1 MNPPREFQQQL
12 ADYISNGS
20 PSRAAHGQ
28 ATAAPPEY
36 AGTSRRSFLKAVPLT
51 GLVLYVG
58 LPGSGIAA
66 DEPKKY
72 GGDAMPE
79 GLRDSP
85 RIFVSIAPDGMV
97 SIVVNRSEMGQ
108 GVRTSLPKIVADE
121 LEADWKRVRV
131 VQAPGDEARYG
142 NQDTDG
148 SRSTRHWFDPMRRC
162 GASARTMLE
171 QAAAARWQVP
181 LESVRAKNHQVVH
194 TPSGRALGYG
204 ALALAA
210 ARLEVPPATALRLK
224 NPAEFRYIGKQD
236 TALTDGLAI
245 VTGKTQYGI
254 DTRLP
259 GMLYA
264 VIARPPVL
272 GGKLKSFDAAEALKV
287 PGVVKVYAMD
297 GTPPPSEFQP
307 IGGVVV
313 VGKDTWAAI
322 KGRSL
327 LKIEW
332 DDGAHASYNS
342 PAFRTE
348 LEAAVSKPGGKVVRN
363 DGDAYA
369 ALARSAKRIEANYY
383 VPHFAHASMECPAA
397 TARIVNGAC
406 EIWACTQSPQAA
418 RDRVMKRLNL
428 PSEKVTVNV
437 TLLGGGFGRKSKAD
451 FVVEAALV
459 SREMGGQPVKLT
471 WTREDDLHHDYFHTV
486 CAQHLE
492 AGLDATGR
500 ITAWLHRSAEPTIVS
515 IFAPDPKTLAPF
527 ELGLGL
533 TGMPYSIPNV
543 RIENPEAIAHA
554 RIGWLRS
561 VSNIQH
567 AFATQSFVAEIAQAQ
582 GKDHRDLLLEL
593 LGPDRRIDPVKLGEP
608 WNHGESPERY
618 PIDTGRLRRVIERAT
633 QEARWG
639 RKMPAGQGLGLAVHY
654 SFVTYVAAVIEV
666 SVDAKGDIGIARID
680 VAVDCGPTVNPDR
693 VRSQIEGACVMGLS
707 QAVVSQITFK
717 NGRAEQDN
725 FHQFEIARISLAP
738 KKIAI
743 HIMPAS
749 YDVPLGGIGEPGVP
763 VIAPAL
769 MNAIAA
775 ATGKRIRQL
784 PLGAQLAPEA

>member
-1 MNPPREFQQQL
+1 MNARHPMQAL
-12 ADYISNGS
+12 SDYISAGS
-20 PSRAAHGQ
+20 PASASNKRS
-28 ATAAPPEY
+28 
-36 AGTSRRSFLKAVPLT
+36 GTSRRRFLQAAPLT

-58 LPGSGIAA
+58 IPGIGVAA

-72 GGDAMPE
+72 GGEGMPQ

-85 RIFVSIAPDGMV
+85 KIFVSIAPDGMV

-108 GVRTSLPKIVADE
+108 GVRTSIPKIVADE

-162 GASARTMLE
+162 GASARVMLE
-171 QAAAARWQVP
+171 QAAAARWKVP
-181 LESVRAKNHQVVH
+181 LDSVQARNHEVVH
-194 TPSGRALGYG
+194 TPSGRKLGYG

-210 ARLEVPPATALRLK
+210 AKLEVPVPAAVKLK
-224 NPAEFRYIGKQD
+224 DPSQFRYIGKVD
-236 TALTDGLAI
+236 TFLTDGQAI
-245 VTGKTQYGI
+245 ATGKTWFGI

-272 GGKLKSFDAAEALKV
+272 GGKLKTFDATEALKV
-287 PGVVKVYAMD
+287 PGVVKVFAME

-327 LKIEW
+327 LKIDW

-342 PAFRTE
+342 IAFRSE
-348 LEAAVSKPGGKVVRN
+348 LEAAVLKPGGKEVRN
-363 DGDAYA
+363 EGDTYA
-369 ALARSAKRIEANYY
+369 ALANAAKKVEANYY

-418 RDRVMKRLNL
+418 HDRVAKRLDL
-428 PSEKVTVNV
+428 AADKVTVNV

-459 SREMGGQPVKLT
+459 SKEMGGQPVKLT

-492 AGLDATGR
+492 AGLDANGKV
-500 ITAWLHRSAEPTIVS
+500 TAWLHRTAEPTILS
-515 IFAPDPKTLAPF
+515 IFAPDPKALAPF

-533 TGMPYSIPNV
+533 SGMPYAIPNI
-543 RIENPEAIAHA
+543 RIENPEATAHA

-561 VSNIQH
+561 TTSSMRSRRSRSSPRSRRRR
-567 AFATQSFVAEIAQAQ
+567 ARTTATS
-582 GKDHRDLLLEL
+582 
-593 LGPDRRIDPVKLGEP
+593 
-608 WNHGESPERY
+608 
-618 PIDTGRLRRVIERAT
+618 
-633 QEARWG
+633 
-639 RKMPAGQGLGLAVHY
+639 
-654 SFVTYVAAVIEV
+654 
-666 SVDAKGDIGIARID
+666 
-680 VAVDCGPTVNPDR
+680 
-693 VRSQIEGACVMGLS
+693 
-707 QAVVSQITFK
+707 
-717 NGRAEQDN
+717 
-725 FHQFEIARISLAP
+725 
-738 KKIAI
+738 
-743 HIMPAS
+743 
-749 YDVPLGGIGEPGVP
+749 
-763 VIAPAL
+763 
-769 MNAIAA
+769 
-775 ATGKRIRQL
+775 
-784 PLGAQLAPEA
+784 

>member
-1 MNPPREFQQQL
+1 MNALLNPNAL
-12 ADYISNGS
+12 AL
-20 PSRAAHGQ
+20 R
-28 ATAAPPEY
+28 
-36 AGTSRRSFLKAVPLT
+36 AGTSRRGFLKALPLT

-58 LPGSGIAA
+58 LPGQGLAA

-72 GGDAMPE
+72 GGDGMPH

-85 RIFVSIAPDGMV
+85 KVFVSIAPSGIV

-131 VQAPGDEARYG
+131 VQAPGDEAKYG

-171 QAAAARWQVP
+171 QAAAAKWKVP
-181 LESVRAKNHQVVH
+181 LDQVRATNHEVVH
-194 TPSGRALGYG
+194 TPTGRKLGYG

-210 ARLEVPPATALRLK
+210 AQLPVPEATAVKLK
-224 NPAEFRYIGKQD
+224 DPSQFRYIGKVD
-236 TALTDGLAI
+236 TFLTDGQAI
-245 VTGKTQYGI
+245 VNGTTQYGI

-272 GGKLKSFDAAEALKV
+272 GGKLKSFDAAEALKL
-287 PGVVKVYAMD
+287 PGVVKVFALD
-297 GTPPPSEFQP
+297 GAPPPSEFQP

-327 LKIEW
+327 LKIDW
-332 DDGAHASYNS
+332 DDGPHASYDS
-342 PAFRTE
+342 AGYRSE
-348 LEAAVSKPGGKVVRN
+348 LEAAVLKTDGKAVRN
-363 DGDAYA
+363 EGDVYA
-369 ALARSAKRIEANYY
+369 ALSKAAKKVEANYY

-406 EIWACTQSPQAA
+406 EVWACTQSPQAA
-418 RDRVMKRLNL
+418 HDRVAARLKL
-428 PSEKVTVNV
+428 APEKVMVNV

-459 SREMGGQPVKLT
+459 SQAMNGRPVKLT
-471 WTREDDLHHDYFHTV
+471 WTREDDLHHDYFHAV
-486 CAQHLE
+486 SAQHME
-492 AGLDATGR
+492 AGLDENGKV
-500 ITAWLHRSAEPTIVS
+500 TAWLHRTAEPTIVS
-515 IFAPDPKTLAPF
+515 IFAPDPKQLAPF

-533 TGMPYSIPNV
+533 TGMPYAIPNV
-543 RIENPEAIAHA
+543 RIENPEATAHA

-561 VSNIQH
+561 VNNIQH
-567 AFATQSFVAEIAQAQ
+567 AFAAQSFIAEVAQAQ
-582 GKDHRDLLLEL
+582 GKDHRDFLLEM
-593 LGPDRRIDPVKLGEP
+593 LGPDRLIDPTRISEP

-618 PIDTGRLRRVIERAT
+618 PINTGRLRKVVERVT
-633 QEARWG
+633 QEANWG
-639 RKMPAGQGLGLAVHY
+639 RKLPAGQGLGLAVHY

-666 SVDAKGDIGIARID
+666 AVNAKGEVTIPRID

-707 QAVVSQITFK
+707 QALVSRISFK
-717 NGRAEQDN
+717 NGRVEQDN
-725 FHQFEIARISLAP
+725 FHQFEVARMSMAP
-738 KKIAI
+738 KKIVV
-743 HIMPAS
+743 HIMPSAF
-749 YDVPLGGIGEPGVP
+749 DVPLGGVGEPGVP

-769 MNAIAA
+769 ANAVAA
-775 ATGKRIRQL
+775 ATGKRIREMPMRDQL
-784 PLGAQLAPEA
+784 SLAI

>member
-1 MNPPREFQQQL
+1 MQSL
-12 ADYISNGS
+12 SDYLSAGS
-20 PSRAAHGQ
+20 PVSASNNR
-28 ATAAPPEY
+28 TS
-36 AGTSRRSFLKAVPLT
+36 TSRRRFLQAAPLA

-58 LPGSGIAA
+58 IPGIGVAA

-72 GGDAMPE
+72 GGEGMPQ

-85 RIFVSIAPDGMV
+85 KIFVSIAPDGMV
-97 SIVVNRSEMGQ
+97 SIIVNRSEMGQ
-108 GVRTSLPKIVADE
+108 GVRTSIPKIVADE

-162 GASARTMLE
+162 GASARVMLE
-171 QAAAARWQVP
+171 QAAAARWKVP
-181 LESVRAKNHQVVH
+181 LDSVQAKNHEVVH
-194 TPSGRALGYG
+194 TPSGRKLGYG

-210 ARLEVPPATALRLK
+210 AKLEVPAPAAVKLK
-224 NPAEFRYIGKQD
+224 DPSQFRYIGKVD
-236 TALTDGLAI
+236 TFLTDGQAI
-245 VTGKTQYGI
+245 ATGKTWFGI

-272 GGKLKSFDAAEALKV
+272 GGKLKSFDATEALKV
-287 PGVVKVYAMD
+287 SGVVKVFAME

-327 LKIEW
+327 LKIDW

-342 PAFRTE
+342 IAFRSE
-348 LEAAVSKPGGKVVRN
+348 LEAAVLKPGGKEVRN
-363 DGDAYA
+363 EGDTYA
-369 ALARSAKRIEANYY
+369 ALANAAKKVEANYY

-418 RDRVMKRLNL
+418 RDRVAKRLDL
-428 PSEKVTVNV
+428 AADKVTVNV

-459 SREMGGQPVKLT
+459 SKEMGGQPVKLT

-492 AGLDATGR
+492 AGLDANGKV
-500 ITAWLHRSAEPTIVS
+500 TAWLHRTAEPTILS
-515 IFAPDPKTLAPF
+515 IFAPDPKALAPF

-533 TGMPYSIPNV
+533 SGMPYAIPNV
-543 RIENPEAIAHA
+543 RIENPEATAHA

-561 VSNIQH
+561 VNNIQH
-567 AFATQSFVAEIAQAQ
+567 AFAAQSFIAEIAQAQ
-582 GKDHRDLLLEL
+582 GKDHRDFLIEL
-593 LGPDRRIDPVKLGEP
+593 LGPDRLIDPTKISDS

-618 PIDTGRLRRVIERAT
+618 PINVGRLRKVIERVT
-633 QEARWG
+633 QEAQWG
-639 RKMPAGQGLGLAVHY
+639 RKMGEGQGLGLAAHY
-654 SFVTYVAAVIEV
+654 SFVTYVAAVVEV
-666 SVDAKGDIGIARID
+666 SVDPKGNVVIPRID

-707 QAVVSQITFK
+707 QAVVSEITFK

-725 FHQFEIARISLAP
+725 FHQFEVVRMNLAP
-738 KKIAI
+738 RKIVV
-743 HIMPAS
+743 HIMPSA
-749 YDVPLGGIGEPGVP
+749 YDVPLGGVGEPGVP
-763 VIAPAL
+763 VVAPAL

-784 PLGAQLAPEA
+784 PLRAQLGSAI